1 MLVAGTV
8 GSVQSI
14 ADLPFVA
21 GHAALDFVNTA
32 EGRGG
37 PSAGEALNT
46 PADLAAWGERYGILT
61 AARADTDAAAKLA
74 RALSARELLYAVF
87 LSRVTGRPVSGE
99 SLSRLAGLA
108 AQAYG
113 AGSLR
118 PAGDGSVRWTWPAS
132 DLDSV
137 RHVAV
142 TSALDLL
149 RDLPDDR
156 IKQCPGDNCG
166 WFFLDA
172 TKRGNRRWCLMSEC
186 GQDAKDE
193 RRRARRRAS
202 AASAAR
208 PSQDPRE

>member
-1 MLVAGTV
+1 MRGM
-8 GSVQSI
+8 QSI

-37 PSAGEALNT
+37 PGAGEALNT
-46 PADLAAWGERYGILT
+46 PGDLAAWGQRYGILM
-61 AARADTDAAAKLA
+61 AARADGDAAAELA

-87 LSRVTGRPVSGE
+87 VSRVAGQPVPGE
-99 SLSRLAGLA
+99 SLSRLARLA
-108 AQAYG
+108 DEAYG

-118 PAGDGSVRWTWPAS
+118 PAGDGSIRWTWPPGELAT
-132 DLDSV
+132 V

-149 RDLPDDR
+149 RDVPDGR
-156 IKQCPGDNCG
+156 LKQCPGDNCG
-166 WFFLDA
+166 WLFLDT
-172 TKRGNRRWCLMSEC
+172 TKRGNRRWCSMSEC

-202 AASAAR
+202 AGAAS
-208 PSQDPRE
+208 PSRDPRD

>member
-1 MLVAGTV
+1 MRGM
-8 GSVQSI
+8 QSI
-14 ADLPFVA
+14 ADLPLVA

-37 PSAGEALNT
+37 PGVGEALNT
-46 PADLAAWGERYGILT
+46 PADLAAWGERYGIVT
-61 AARADTDAAAKLA
+61 AAPADEDAGAELA

-87 LSRVTGRPVSGE
+87 LSRVTGRPVPGE
-99 SLSRLAGLA
+99 SFSRLAALA

-113 AGSLR
+113 AGSLC
-118 PAGDGSVRWTWPAS
+118 PAGDGSVGWTWPPS
-132 DLDSV
+132 GLDSV

-149 RDLPDDR
+149 RDLPAGR
-156 IKQCPGDNCG
+156 LKQCPGDNCG
-166 WFFLDA
+166 WFFLDT
-172 TKRGNRRWCLMSEC
+172 TKRGNRRWCSMSEC

-202 AASAAR
+202 AAAHVT
-208 PSQDPRE
+208 

>member
-1 MLVAGTV
+1 M
-8 GSVQSI
+8 QSI

-37 PSAGEALNT
+37 PGAGEALNT
-46 PADLAAWGERYGILT
+46 PADLAAWGQRYGILT
-61 AARADTDAAAKLA
+61 DARADTGAAGGLDAAAELA

-87 LSRVTGRPVSGE
+87 VGRVAGQPVPGE

-108 AQAYG
+108 GEAYG
-113 AGSLR
+113 AGGLR
-118 PAGDGSVRWTWPAS
+118 PAGDGSVRWTWPLGELAT
-132 DLDSV
+132 V

-149 RDLPDDR
+149 RDVPDGR
-156 IKQCPGDNCG
+156 LRQCPGDNCG
-166 WFFLDA
+166 WLFLDT
-172 TKRGNRRWCLMSEC
+172 TKRGNRRWCSMSEC

-202 AASAAR
+202 AGAGS
-208 PSQDPRE
+208 PS

>member
-1 MLVAGTV
+1 M
-8 GSVQSI
+8 QSI

-37 PSAGEALNT
+37 PGAGEALNT
-46 PADLAAWGERYGILT
+46 PADLAAWGQRYGILM
-61 AARADTDAAAKLA
+61 AARADTDAVDGPDVAAELA
-74 RALSARELLYAVF
+74 RALSARELLYTVF
-87 LSRVTGRPVSGE
+87 LSRVAGQPVPGE

-113 AGSLR
+113 AGTLC
-118 PAGDGSVRWTWPAS
+118 PAGDGSVRWTWPPGELA
-132 DLDSV
+132 SV

-149 RDLPDDR
+149 RDVADGRL
-156 IKQCPGDNCG
+156 KQCLGDNCG
-166 WFFLDA
+166 WLFHDT
-172 TKRGNRRWCLMSEC
+172 TKRGNRRWCSMSEC

-202 AASAAR
+202 AGAAAS
-208 PSQDPRE
+208 PSRDPRD